1 MTRDARPEIARWVAS
16 ATLGCCQAVRWMR
29 RTEIAR
35 TVGERPLAES
45 ERKSGLRK
53 MKSLRKIVGM
63 ATLLFFVAPAVW
75 VGFAARPQQDA
86 APPATQGPP
95 PPDVL
100 RLSEARAKIT
110 VNANLVVLPVTVKD
124 GSGRLVPDLGKDEF
138 RVFEDSVEQRIDVF
152 TTEAFPLS
160 MVILID
166 NDLKTKVAKEVGDS
180 LDAIVGGMSNL
191 DEAFICRFDEYFH
204 PGKGFTGNQN
214 ALLLQLKRTRL
225 DSRTALM
232 PPGGPFNGP
241 SINGHAVDGSPSVP
255 ESTRTIFEAPTK
267 ALDDAV
273 FQAAEL
279 LKSRPRN
286 RRKIIFII
294 SDGVN
299 GGKKYNKNTYDNTVK
314 ELLGHGISVFSVGVG
329 SAYFD
334 RRFERLSE
342 YAHATGGDVYYAAKS
357 ESMQDLYSRITEEA
371 RNQYTLA
378 YVPRGTNRL
387 KDAHDIEVRVK
398 REGLT
403 ILTRNRYYTG
413 GVAQ

>member
-1 MTRDARPEIARWVAS
+1 
-16 ATLGCCQAVRWMR
+16 
-29 RTEIAR
+29 
-35 TVGERPLAES
+35 
-45 ERKSGLRK
+45 
-53 MKSLRKIVGM
+53 MKSLRKIVGI
-63 ATLLFFVAPAVW
+63 TCLLSLAAPALW
-75 VGFAARPQQDA
+75 LTFAAHAQQDSA
-86 APPATQGPP
+86 PATQGPP
-95 PPDVL
+95 PPDVP

-124 GSGRLVPDLGKDEF
+124 RSGRLVPDLGIDEF
-138 RVFEDSVEQRIDVF
+138 RIFEDNVEQRIDVF

-166 NDLKTKVAKEVGDS
+166 NDLKEKQAKEVNES
-180 LDAIVGGMSNL
+180 LDAIIGGMSNL
-191 DEAFICRFDEYFH
+191 DEAFVCRFDDFFH
-204 PGKGFTGNQN
+204 PGKGFTSNQD
-214 ALLLQLKRTRL
+214 ALLLELKRTRL
-225 DSRTALM
+225 DSHEAVM

-241 SINGHAVDGSPSVP
+241 TINGHAVDGSPAIP
-255 ESTRTIFEAPTK
+255 ESTHTILAAPTK

-273 FQAAEL
+273 FAAAEL

-294 SDGVN
+294 SDGVD
-299 GGKKYNKNTYDNTVK
+299 GGKKYNTNTFDNTKK
-314 ELLGHGISVFSVGVG
+314 ELLGHGISVFAVGVG
-329 SAYFD
+329 SAFFD

-342 YAHATGGDVYYAAKS
+342 YAHATGGDIYYAVS
-357 ESMQDLYSRITEEA
+357 RDSMEDLYSRVTEEA

-378 YVPRGTNRL
+378 YVPRNTNRL
-387 KDAHDIEVRVK
+387 KDYHDVEVRVK